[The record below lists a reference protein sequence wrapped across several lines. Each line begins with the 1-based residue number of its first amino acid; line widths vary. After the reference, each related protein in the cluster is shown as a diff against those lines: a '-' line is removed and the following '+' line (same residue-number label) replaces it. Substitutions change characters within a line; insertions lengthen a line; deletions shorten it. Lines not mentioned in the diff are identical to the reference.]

1 MVPGVHDS
9 YDRPID
15 YLRISVTDRCNLRC
29 FYCMPPGGVSQF
41 NHADILT
48 YEEITRVVRSA
59 VGLGINRVRI
69 TGGEPLVRLGILDLV
84 AMIHAVPGITD
95 LAMTTN
101 GMLLSGQAVALKKA
115 GLKRINISLDSLR
128 PERFDSIT
136 GGGRLQDTL
145 AGIKAAQD
153 AGLAPVKINM
163 VVMEGV
169 NADEV
174 VDFARL
180 TLDKDWHVRYIEL
193 MPFEHGGPGRFLS
206 VKEVKRLI
214 DPLGHMTAV
223 PALEGCGPARYYR
236 LPGAKGTIGFIG
248 PVSEH
253 FCFSCNRLRL
263 TADGKL
269 RVCLLNDEGVDLRPA
284 LRGGVSD
291 SGLEELIREAVRRKP
306 ERHHLSAGVW
316 PHTPMKQVGG

>member
-1 MVPGVHDS
+1 
-9 YDRPID
+9 
-15 YLRISVTDRCNLRC
+15 
-29 FYCMPPGGVSQF
+29 
-41 NHADILT
+41 
-48 YEEITRVVRSA
+48 
-59 VGLGINRVRI
+59 LGINRVRI